1 MGSETAV
8 LGDGSAIARQCA
20 TWPAVGEDIG
30 TAGGED
36 IGSAGD
42 TLSGQ
47 LHCWLRSPKYKLPPA
62 SGIDL
67 FSLPSTRMVKSSLKN
82 EISFLIGNGTD
93 FCIS

>member
-20 TWPAVGEDIG
+20 TLPADVP
-30 TAGGED
+30 AGGED

-62 SGIDL
+62 SGMDL
-67 FSLPSTRMVKSSLKN
+67 FSLPSTRMVRSSLKN
-82 EISFLIGNGTD
+82 ETSFLNGNGTD
-93 FCIS
+93 F